1 MKIREIRE
9 LSTKELNE
17 RLAESRE
24 NLSRIKLGHA
34 ISPLDNPSEI
44 KKTRRTVA
52 RLITELGQRESNGVQ

>member
-17 RLAESRE
+17 RLAQSRE
-24 NLSRIKLGHA
+24 NLSRLKLGHA

-52 RLITELGQRESNGVQ
+52 KLTAELGLRESKGVQ